1 MSGDPGVARAAPP
14 VTVSL
19 VTYNGLAWL
28 PGCIASIDSQLLD
41 GIELLVLDNGSRD
54 GTLAWL
60 RENLSPAARAS
71 LIELPRNVGYA
82 AGHNRNIGRARAEL
96 VCLLNQ
102 DVVLDEG
109 FLQAAVGAF
118 ERDSRVGSVQGR
130 IRRLEAP
137 GRPSRL
143 LDTTGLEM
151 RRDRRVVSRLQGRP
165 DGPSAAT
172 AGAIWG
178 VDGPA
183 PVYRAAA
190 LREAAIEGPTGWE
203 VLDEDFFAYKED
215 VDLAWRLRRLGWIAR
230 YEPDALAWHGRGAGG
245 QGAATLLDIAR
256 ANRALPR
263 SVAILSWRNQR
274 LMQLKNDSFGAL
286 VRDLPYVAARE
297 LLSLAHMLVIDPR
310 RLVAMAQL
318 LVRTPRAL
326 HKRRQIAARVRRA
339 ERLRKGSGGLVSP

>member
-1 MSGDPGVARAAPP
+1 MSGDRSVARAAPR

-19 VTYNGLAWL
+19 VTYDGLAWL
-28 PGCIASIDSQLLD
+28 LGCIASIEAQLLD
-41 GIELLVLDNGSRD
+41 SIELLVLDNGSRD
-54 GTLAWL
+54 GTPAWL
-60 RENLSPAARAS
+60 RENLPPAARAS
-71 LIELPRNVGYA
+71 LIELPHNVGYA
-82 AGHNRNIGRARAEL
+82 AGHNRNIGRAGAEL

-102 DVVLDEG
+102 DVVLDER
-109 FLQAAVGAF
+109 FLQAAVDAF
-118 ERDSRVGSVQGR
+118 ERDPRVGSVQGR

-137 GRPSRL
+137 GRPSLL

-165 DGPSAAT
+165 DGPPAAT
-172 AGAIWG
+172 AGPIWG

-190 LREAAIEGPTGWE
+190 LREAAIGTPTGWE

-230 YEPDALAWHGRGAGG
+230 YEADALAWHGRGAGG

-263 SVAILSWRNQR
+263 SVAILAWRNQR
-274 LMQLKNDSFGAL
+274 LMQLKNDSPGAL
-286 VRDLPYVAARE
+286 VRDLPYVAGRE
-297 LLSLAHMLVIDPR
+297 LLSLGHMLVSDPR
-310 RLVAMAQL
+310 RLVALPQL
-318 LVRTPRAL
+318 LVRMPRAL
-326 HKRRQIAARVRRA
+326 RKRRQITA
-339 ERLRKGSGGLVSP
+339 RLRRDQRPGKGAPASP